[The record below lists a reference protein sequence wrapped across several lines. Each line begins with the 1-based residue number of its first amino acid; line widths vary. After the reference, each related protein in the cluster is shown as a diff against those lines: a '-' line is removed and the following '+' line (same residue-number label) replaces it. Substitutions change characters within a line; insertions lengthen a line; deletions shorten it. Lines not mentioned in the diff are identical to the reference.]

1 MKCFKHEIYIAEL
14 HNGFLTSTN
23 DKDQISVYIDLLKEL
38 KCFKH
43 EIGIYS
49 GTA

>member
-1 MKCFKHEIYIAEL
+1 MD
-14 HNGFLTSTN
+14 FLTSTN
-23 DKDQISVYIDLLKEL
+23 DKDQRSVYIDLLKEL